1 MAKRQGGCQRVAR
14 RPYVAKRQGG
24 CHRGHK
30 VIEWPRRTKGG
41 HGVNKGGHGVAR
53 WQGGAIVAGR
63 WLQRR
68 P

>member
-1 MAKRQGGCQRVAR
+1 MWPSGREVAIEWQG
-14 RPYVAKRQGG
+14 
-24 CHRGHK
+24 GHK

-53 WQGGAIVAGR
+53 WQGGAIAAGR